1 MKILLQCTSSDE
13 NLSWCQYALVYL
25 TDDAKKEILTRREL
39 HQMVKSRDKDLWN
52 IDFWG
57 IPGEFYDTLNTED
70 LLTDEQ
76 QAEFESKQYLIMP
89 DDFVLEDEGARTECD
104 RMVIG
109 DDGFWWKCIVKH
121 SDVYIETTRLPYEV
135 AL

>member
-13 NLSWCQYALVYL
+13 NLSWCQHALVEL
-25 TDDAKKEILTRREL
+25 TDDAKKEVLARREL

-57 IPGEFYDTLNTED
+57 IPGEFYDELNIED
-70 LLTDEQ
+70 LLTDEL
-76 QAEFESKQYLIMP
+76 QAEYESKGWLVVP
-89 DDFVLEDEGARTECD
+89 DGFEVTEEASRTECD
-104 RMVIG
+104 RMVIS

-121 SDVYIETTRLPYEV
+121 TEVYIETTRLPYEV
-135 AL
+135 AF